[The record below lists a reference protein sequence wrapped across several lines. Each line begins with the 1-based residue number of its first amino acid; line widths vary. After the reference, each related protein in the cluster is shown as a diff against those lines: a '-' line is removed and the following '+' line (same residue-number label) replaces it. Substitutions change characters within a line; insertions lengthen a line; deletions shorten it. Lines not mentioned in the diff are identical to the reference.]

1 MPEPMILATPD
12 MLTPGGRE
20 FWTSPEMY
28 DPKEHH
34 PAFKIS
40 ETARC
45 FFGMSPGWLR
55 KHARMGYEWDG
66 QVWQPPRT
74 PANDM
79 FFRLYDIELFAHI
92 LATHPQ
98 HVLTGQ
104 QLQLTIT
111 IVKSVAQLNHFI
123 V

>member
-1 MPEPMILATPD
+1 MILAVPN
-12 MLTPGGRE
+12 MLTPGDRE

-28 DPKEHH
+28 DPIRHH

-55 KHARMGYEWDG
+55 KHVKQGYEWDG
-66 QVWQPPRT
+66 EVWQPPRT

-79 FFRLYDIELFAHI
+79 YFRLFDIELFAHI
-92 LATHPQ
+92 LASTDPP
-98 HVLTGQ
+98 VITGWH
-104 QLQLTIT
+104 LQLTMT

-123 V
+123 A